1 LIAKIDWNINDNHK
15 LSVKNSYVKAT
26 NFSPNRSSSRGINF
40 LNGSQNFVSTN
51 STALELNSR
60 FSNKFS
66 NNLVIGY
73 TVVDDRDPIGDRFP
87 SVEIIDGSGRMYFGA
102 EAFSTANLL
111 KQRILTVSDNFE
123 INVGKHNISIG
134 THNEFSYAKNVF
146 VGRNFGYY
154 RYSALQDFWMMLNQ
168 IDTV

>member
-40 LNGSQNFVSTN
+40 EWFSKFVSTTN

-73 TVVDDRDPIGDRFP
+73 TVVDDNRDPIR
-87 SVEIIDGSGRMYFGA
+87 S
-102 EAFSTANLL
+102 FS
-111 KQRILTVSDNFE
+111 
-123 INVGKHNISIG
+123 
-134 THNEFSYAKNVF
+134 
-146 VGRNFGYY
+146 
-154 RYSALQDFWMMLNQ
+154 
-168 IDTV
+168 